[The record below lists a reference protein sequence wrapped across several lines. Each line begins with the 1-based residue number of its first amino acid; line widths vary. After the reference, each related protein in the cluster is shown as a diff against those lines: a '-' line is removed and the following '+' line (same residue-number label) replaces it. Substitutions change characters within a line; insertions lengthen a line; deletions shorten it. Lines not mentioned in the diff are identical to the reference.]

1 MRIGIPDDGGPL
13 VPATPT
19 TTARLVGLGYDV
31 SVAAGAGAGAGF
43 PDAAYEAAGAVI
55 VPDAAAWSADVVA
68 ITRAP
73 DVLAAPGPAGLR
85 PGARGPDG
93 LRIGAVLIAQMA
105 PASRPDLV
113 RALANRGVTAL
124 ALDAVPRI
132 SRAQSLD
139 VLSALS
145 NVAGYRAVVEA
156 AGEFGGMFSGQVTAA
171 GTTPPANVF
180 VIGAGVAGLAAIG
193 AAGSLGAQVRAFD
206 VRPEVAEQIESMGAT
221 VVRADDAAQQVSAD
235 GYASALT
242 TDQEAAALR
251 VYAAETAAADI
262 VVTTALVRGTAPT
275 TITAEMVAQMR
286 PGSVIVDLAAPG
298 GGNCEL
304 TVPGQRVVSPNG
316 VVVLGW
322 TDLPDRMPRH
332 TSELLGT
339 AVANLVQLGTPARDG
354 HLALDP
360 ADAVVR
366 GMTVA
371 AGGEVLWPPP
381 PVAVSSSVARPP
393 AGDPAGTAPG
403 PGPARP
409 AGRGAQ
415 PAGRGAQPAAS
426 GSRPAQPTARTGL
439 LAVGAL
445 LAALAVGASPADQ
458 AAHFTVLALAVVVG
472 FYVISHVSHALH
484 TPLMSQTNAISGI
497 ILVGGMLQIGS
508 ADPVVTTLAVLASAV
523 ASINIFGGFLVTHR
537 MLGMFRRGPANVSGA
552 QVTPV
557 TPESGAGPSG
567 MGQPGAGRGDLGE
580 GSPR

>member
-31 SVAAGAGAGAGF
+31 AVAAGAGAGAGF
-43 PDAAYEAAGAVI
+43 PDAAYAAAGAAV
-55 VPDAAAWSADVVA
+55 VPDAEAWAADVVA
-68 ITRAP
+68 VTRAP

-93 LRIGAVLIAQMA
+93 LRIGAVLIAQIA
-105 PASRPDLV
+105 PAARPDLV

-156 AGEFGGMFSGQVTAA
+156 AAEFGGMFSGQVTAA
-171 GTTPPANVF
+171 GTTPPAKVF

-206 VRPEVAEQIESMGAT
+206 VRPEAAEQIESMGAT

-242 TDQEAAALR
+242 ADQEAAALR
-251 VYAAETAAADI
+251 AYAVETAAADI

-275 TITAEMVAQMR
+275 TITAEMVANMR

-304 TVPGQRVVSPNG
+304 TVPGERVVSDNG
-316 VVVLGW
+316 VVVLGY

-339 AVANLVQLGTPARDG
+339 AVANLVQLGTPERDG
-354 HLALDP
+354 RLALDP
-360 ADAVVR
+360 DDVVVR

-371 AGGEVLWPPP
+371 RDGEVLWPPP
-381 PVAVSSSVARPP
+381 PVAVSAPP
-393 AGDPAGTAPG
+393 PVEPASPVEPVEASPG
-403 PGPARP
+403 SRQARP
-409 AGRGAQ
+409 AGGGA
-415 PAGRGAQPAAS
+415 
-426 GSRPAQPTARTGL
+426 RPATVARPARNAVLIGL
-439 LAVGAL
+439 GAL
-445 LAALAVGASPADQ
+445 LGALAVASSPADQ

-508 ADPVVTTLAVLASAV
+508 SDPVVTTLAVLASAV

-537 MLGMFRRGPANVSGA
+537 MLGMFHRGPIPVSDP
-552 QVTPV
+552 QVTRV
-557 TPESGAGPSG
+557 ARASDDR
-567 MGQPGAGRGDLGE
+567 AGRSGE
-580 GSPR
+580 GEGRGR

>member
-13 VPATPT
+13 VPATPA

-31 SVAAGAGAGAGF
+31 AVSAGAGAGAGF
-43 PDAAYEAAGAVI
+43 PDAAYEAAGAAV
-55 VPDAAAWSADVVA
+55 VSDAEAWASDVVA

-73 DVLAAPGPAGLR
+73 DALATPGPAGLR

-93 LRIGAVLIAQMA
+93 LRIGAVLIAQIA
-105 PASRPDLV
+105 PAARPDLV

-156 AGEFGGMFSGQVTAA
+156 AAEFGGMFSGQVTAA

-221 VVRADDAAQQVSAD
+221 VVRADDAAQQVSTD
-235 GYASALT
+235 GYASSLT
-242 TDQEAAALR
+242 ADQEAAAQR
-251 VYAAETAAADI
+251 AYAVETAAADI

-275 TITAEMVAQMR
+275 TITAEMVANMR

-304 TVPGQRVVSPNG
+304 TVPGKRVVSDNG
-316 VVVLGW
+316 VVILGW

-339 AVANLVQLGTPARDG
+339 AVANLVQLGTPQRDG
-354 HLALDP
+354 RLALDP
-360 ADAVVR
+360 EDVVVR

-381 PVAVSSSVARPP
+381 PVAVSAPRAVAGTPSVEPVETTRRSRHARPQGKQAHP
-393 AGDPAGTAPG
+393 AVRAVLIGL
-403 PGPARP
+403 
-409 AGRGAQ
+409 
-415 PAGRGAQPAAS
+415 AA
-426 GSRPAQPTARTGL
+426 T
-439 LAVGAL
+439 
-445 LAALAVGASPADQ
+445 LAALAVAASPADQ

-508 ADPVVTTLAVLASAV
+508 SNPVVTTLAVLASAV

-537 MLGMFRRGPANVSGA
+537 MLGMFRRGD
-552 QVTPV
+552 T
-557 TPESGAGPSG
+557 T
-567 MGQPGAGRGDLGE
+567 E
-580 GSPR
+580 GSRR